1 VSADLVTRSYD
12 GGQLLIDLCSF
23 PHPASLTQN
32 SLSGQPL
39 SSATVASHAV
49 GEWRL
54 RRRSTN
60 FPRVMFSAAGAVA
73 RWIAPV
79 LTVAAVAGTGFLA
92 DPVRVPAPAV
102 RLTDEANPLA
112 GMPFYVNPNSSA
124 MRAAQHADPPSPE
137 LTAIANTPQAYWIVP
152 GSSAATV
159 AKYTSDAQ
167 AAGAIPVLTLYG
179 IPHRDCGSFAA
190 GGLATAD
197 DYRGWID
204 GIASQVG
211 ASRAAI
217 IVEPDALAMA
227 DCLSPGQRE
236 ERFDLIRYAVD
247 TLTRNPA
254 TAVYVDGGH
263 VRWHSP
269 EDMAARLNKIGV
281 NRARGFSLNTANY
294 FTTEDEIGY
303 GEAISGLTNGSHY
316 VIDTSRNGVG
326 PAPESKLDWCN
337 PGGRALGTPPTTA
350 TGGAHADAYLW
361 IKRPG
366 ESDGTC
372 DKGDPPAGTFVN
384 QYAINLAHAAHQ

>member
-1 VSADLVTRSYD
+1 
-12 GGQLLIDLCSF
+12 
-23 PHPASLTQN
+23 
-32 SLSGQPL
+32 
-39 SSATVASHAV
+39 
-49 GEWRL
+49 
-54 RRRSTN
+54 
-60 FPRVMFSAAGAVA
+60 MFSAAGAVA
-73 RWIAPV
+73 RWIAPL
-79 LTVAAVAGTGFLA
+79 LTAAAVAAGFLA
-92 DPVRVPAPAV
+92 GPVHVGPAPAV
-102 RLTDEANPLA
+102 RLADDANPLA
-112 GMPFYVNPNSSA
+112 GMPFYVTPTSAA

-137 LTAIANTPQAYWIVP
+137 LTAIANTPQSYWIVP

-159 AKYTSDAQ
+159 AKYTGDAQ

-190 GGLATAD
+190 GGLATAN
-197 DYRGWID
+197 DYRAWID

-227 DCLSPGQRE
+227 DCLSSDQRQ
-236 ERFDLIRYAVD
+236 ERYDLIRYAVD

-269 EDMAARLNKIGV
+269 EDMAARLNNVGV
-281 NRARGFSLNTANY
+281 AHARGFSLNVANF

-316 VIDTSRNGVG
+316 VIDTSRNGAG
-326 PAPESKLDWCN
+326 PAPASKLDWCN
-337 PGGRALGTPPTTA
+337 PSGRALGTPPTTA
-350 TGGAHADAYLW
+350 TTGAHADAYLW

-372 DKGDPPAGTFVN
+372 DNGDPPAGTFVN
-384 QYAINLAHAAHQ
+384 QYAIDLARNARQ